1 MPVRIFT
8 VPFDAEEMRFRDEDF
23 QGFCLNKAIRHLQSE
38 FFTLNGIPYWTILIQ
53 YDTTI
58 LKDDATAALAEP
70 ERKLFEHLQQWRK
83 EKALSE
89 GIPVYIIATNK
100 ELTELI
106 TRAPKTL
113 DGLKSIKGFG
123 KQKVSRYGKEM
134 LDLINKFYERKIQ
147 EREAV

>member
-8 VPFDAEEMRFRDEDF
+8 IPFDAEEMRFKDEDF

-38 FFTLNGIPYWTILIQ
+38 FFTLNGIPCWTILIQ

-58 LKDDATAALAEP
+58 QKGDATATLAEP
-70 ERKLFEHLQQWRK
+70 ERKLFELLQQWRK
-83 EKALSE
+83 EMALSQ
-89 GIPVYIIATNK
+89 GVPVYIIATNR

-106 TRAPKTL
+106 TRAPKTI
-113 DGLKSIKGFG
+113 DGMKLIKGFG

-134 LDLINKFYERKIQ
+134 LNIINKFYERKIQ
-147 EREAV
+147 EREVV